1 MISFLRPP
9 APKACRLFRRF
20 STDHGEPRTSTTAAC
35 RVAASMAQISPEHSP
50 LYPLSYSSYSSPPS
64 QTAQLAAR
72 GTPTTPRNAFKS
84 P

>member
-9 APKACRLFRRF
+9 APTVRRPFRRF
-20 STDHGEPRTSTTAAC
+20 STGHDQAQTSTTTAC
-35 RVAASMAQISPEHSP
+35 HVAGSIAQISPQHRP
-50 LYPLSYSSYSSPPS
+50 LHPPSYSSPPS

-72 GTPTTPRNAFKS
+72 GTPVSPGNALKS

>member
-9 APKACRLFRRF
+9 VRKVGRPFRRF
-20 STDHGEPRTSTTAAC
+20 STGRGETQTSTPTLC
-35 RVAASMAQISPEHSP
+35 CVAAPMTQISPEHRP
-50 LYPLSYSSYSSPPS
+50 LHPPSYSSPPS

-72 GTPTTPRNAFKS
+72 GTPVSPGNAFKS